1 MGLCYLHQEM
11 RLAQKVSAN
20 VEARIWATSYDPKR
34 DAFRVAM
41 EDGQNY
47 LLLRPIPEDD
57 HSEVLD
63 VQIEGDGEVFTVL
76 QASGNE
82 FSVPWDVIKDLA
94 IGKKRTPDAQVG
106 KRIGQRVKAI
116 RKKRGL
122 TQNQLAKMSGVK
134 RPNIS
139 RLEAG
144 THVPGILLIECLAE
158 SLQVK
163 TSDLIVV

>member
-1 MGLCYLHQEM
+1 MS
-11 RLAQKVSAN
+11 LAHKVSTNTA
-20 VEARIWATSYDPKR
+20 ARIWAASYDPKR
-34 DAFRVAM
+34 DAFRVAL
-41 EDGQNY
+41 ENGQIF
-47 LLLRPIPEDD
+47 LLQRPIPEDD

-63 VQIEGDGEVFTVL
+63 VYIEGDGEVFTVV

-82 FSVPWDVIKDLA
+82 FSVPWDVIHSLA
-94 IGKKRTPDAQVG
+94 IGKDMVHDTEIG
-106 KRIGQRVKAI
+106 KRIGQRVKAL
-116 RKKRGL
+116 RKKYGL

-144 THVPGILLIECLAE
+144 THVPGILLIERLAE

-163 TSDLIVV
+163 TSDLIVDM

>member
-1 MGLCYLHQEM
+1 MS
-11 RLAQKVSAN
+11 LAPDVTAN
-20 VEARIWATSYDPKR
+20 LEARIWAASYDPKR

-41 EDGQNY
+41 ENGQIF
-47 LLLRPIPEDD
+47 LLQRPIPEDD

-63 VQIEGDGEVFTVL
+63 VALEGDGEVFTVI

-82 FSVPWDVIKDLA
+82 FSVPWDVIEKLA
-94 IGKKRTPDAQVG
+94 AGKIGDHHTEAA
-106 KRIGQRVKAI
+106 KRIGQAVKTL

-122 TQNQLAKMSGVK
+122 TQNQLAKMAGIK

-144 THVPGILLIECLAE
+144 THTPGIIFIQRLAE
-158 SLQVK
+158 CLQVK
-163 TSDLIVV
+163 ISDLIVGRI